1 MNREELNNKKIESI
15 KTQLKLNGELGQL
28 RIINTLENRIIRRE
42 AKGLDSD
49 ELVSHAMLIAE
60 NLGIE
65 ISRSTGEPMNA
76 TGRNRNIPVPFEN
89 LGEDE

>member
-1 MNREELNNKKIESI
+1 MNREELNNKKIESV
-15 KTQLKLNGELGQL
+15 KTQLKLNGEMGQVG
-28 RIINTLENRIIRRE
+28 IIETLEAR
-42 AKGLDSD
+42 GLDSD

-60 NLGIE
+60 NLGIH

-89 LGEDE
+89 VGEDE

>member
-1 MNREELNNKKIESI
+1 MNREELNNKKIESV
-15 KTQLKLNGELGQL
+15 KTQLKLNSEM
-28 RIINTLENRIIRRE
+28 
-42 AKGLDSD
+42 
-49 ELVSHAMLIAE
+49 ELVGFIEALEARGLPSASLASHAMMIAE
-60 NLGIE
+60 RLGIE